1 MSGKIIVVCFFVA
14 TLLCSSSAWAT
25 APHGNTTPIV
35 SVVDSAA
42 LFNTLNRDQTDST
55 ETTNE
60 YLPEWYDMITNIP
73 GDIYGYGK
81 ETFQL
86 KNIPAIL
93 GMAAATGILIV
104 TDQQTWEA
112 ADRWYRTSPAV
123 RQGSDIAE
131 FIGDGKF
138 QFGISAAFAG
148 YGFIFHDNRAI
159 RTASQTVEAI
169 LACGAVVQ
177 VLKHVTGRESPFVE
191 TQKGGAWRFFPNQ
204 IDYAEHVP
212 HYDAFPSGHIA
223 TAMTTLTVIAE
234 NYPEATWIR
243 PVFYPVLG
251 LVATSLIT
259 TGIHW
264 WSDIP
269 LGVALGYS
277 FGVICSH
284 PELTTINKNSVNMS
298 FLPVL
303 YPDGA
308 GISLNMTF

>member
-1 MSGKIIVVCFFVA
+1 MFRKSLLFCFFIFFGLNPLATHAEVRNGNF
-14 TLLCSSSAWAT
+14 TLLVIDST
-25 APHGNTTPIV
+25 AFSRTVN
-35 SVVDSAA
+35 AE
-42 LFNTLNRDQTDST
+42 QTDST
-55 ETTNE
+55 EETNE
-60 YLPEWYDMITNIP
+60 YLPKWYDMVTNIP
-73 GDIYGYGK
+73 GDLVDYGK
-81 ETFQL
+81 ETFQV

-93 GMAAATGILIV
+93 GMAAVTGVLIA

-112 ADRWYRTSPAV
+112 ADRWYRTSTLV
-123 RQGSDIAE
+123 HKGSDALE
-131 FIGDGKF
+131 FFGDGKF

-148 YGFIFHDNRAI
+148 YGFIFRDDRAI

-177 VLKHVTGRESPFVE
+177 LLKHVTGRESPFVE
-191 TQKGGAWRFFPNQ
+191 TQSGGAWRFFPNQ
-204 IDYAEHVP
+204 IDYANHVP

-251 LVATSLIT
+251 LVATSLVT

-284 PELTTINKNSVNMS
+284 PELTTVNNRSLNATFIPM
-298 FLPVL
+298 L
-303 YPDGA
+303 YPDG
-308 GISLNMTF
+308 GGVSLAVTF